1 MARGGCS
8 TVKSAGHGRSV
19 PAEASAA
26 LYGSRVAVEENDPKH
41 NPEYLT
47 LSAAAK
53 EAGVRVQVLQMLIQD
68 RKITAGIAR
77 TRNGHAYLHRDHLP
91 TWSQI
96 EHTLASMYVERLTL
110 TDAALRAV
118 ETEVEALRNDLTEAQ
133 EHPDGPLGD
142 DLLEVTKNPYDR
154 TVSTRT
160 MSGALA
166 KFRDAVID
174 LGDARRHLD
183 DVRRTV

>member
-1 MARGGCS
+1 MAGS
-8 TVKSAGHGRSV
+8 
-19 PAEASAA
+19 
-26 LYGSRVAVEENDPKH
+26 LYGSPVATGEIDPKD

-91 TWSQI
+91 TWTQI
-96 EHTLASMYVERLTL
+96 EQTLASMYTERLGL
-110 TDAALRAV
+110 TDAALTAV

-133 EHPDGPLGD
+133 EHPDARLGD

-154 TVSTRT
+154 SASTRT
-160 MSGALA
+160 MSGAID
-166 KFRDAVID
+166 KFRNAVFE
-174 LGDARRHLD
+174 LGEARRHLD